1 MHSFHW
7 CRTSRELHSTILI
20 SGRIDIKDI
29 VWPGKALKPPEGI
42 PEKRFIRVS
51 FLEEDPYIMLG
62 PASACSSN
70 KGVFCYLKHDDQII
84 GVNMTEEIKND
95 DSEIVRCCSGFC
107 VDLLLKFSSDLS
119 FDFQLTRWVSYRDC
133 SSDALQ

>member
-1 MHSFHW
+1 MHSFHL
-7 CRTSRELHSTILI
+7 CRTSRELLSTILI

-51 FLEEDPYIMLG
+51 FLEEDPYIMLD

-70 KGVFCYLKHDDQII
+70 KGVLCKLKHDDQIV
-84 GVNMTEEIKND
+84 GVNMTEEMKND

-119 FDFQLTRWVSYRDC
+119 FDFQLTR
-133 SSDALQ
+133 